1 MPMKRLLQ
9 NIFAISI
16 LVAGV
21 ASATVLPQSALAC
34 TGTGKQCITQ
44 GANNVNTG
52 STKTV
57 PQAITAITNV
67 LLFLLGA
74 VAVIM
79 LVIGGFKYVVSNGNA
94 EQIKSA
100 KNTIMYAIVGLVV
113 AIVAYAVVSWVVKQL

>member
-1 MPMKRLLQ
+1 MKRLLQ
-9 NIFAISI
+9 NIFAVSI

-21 ASATVLPQSALAC
+21 ASATTFVQPALAC
-34 TGTGKQCITQ
+34 TGGKDCITS

-100 KNTIMYAIVGLVV
+100 KNTIMYAIIGLVV
-113 AIVAYAVVSWVVKQL
+113 AIVAYAVVSWVVDKL